1 VTPSRRAG
9 MIGPSG
15 PDDCVADEL
24 IIYADPTY
32 GSLELKA

>member
-1 VTPSRRAG
+1 
-9 MIGPSG
+9 MIGPFG

-24 IIYADPTY
+24 IIYAVLTY